1 MGEAFRLPVKNNA
14 RIMTMEKE
22 IIKIGLPRALLYY
35 RYRVLWRTFF
45 QELGMETVV
54 SAPTDRAILERGT
67 ALAIDEACLSLKI
80 YLGHVAALVG
90 QCDYILVP
98 RVSNFGR
105 HRSMCTRFE
114 STPDLVRNVF
124 RNERQKF
131 LSYEVDQEMQKAGEE
146 NAFVE
151 LGKSLGRTAKEA
163 KKAYKTAKKAELSH
177 HKERVQ
183 RYEQQY
189 KKDGMKV
196 LIAAHSYVAEDPYM
210 GRMVSDYLKK
220 AGVIPVRADMVDRE
234 AALKR
239 SRELSPTCKWEVNR
253 EILGGIAMHKGD
265 VDGIILL
272 SAFPCGPDAMVNEL
286 ITRRVKG
293 VPILNLV
300 LDSQSGTAG
309 VETRLESFIDIIRFQ
324 EGKL

>member
-1 MGEAFRLPVKNNA
+1 
-14 RIMTMEKE
+14 MEDNTL
-22 IIKIGLPRALLYY
+22 KIGLPRGLLYA
-35 RYRVLWRTFF
+35 RCRVLWRAFF
-45 QELGMETVV
+45 QELGIETVT
-54 SAPTDRAILERGT
+54 SPPTDRAILERGT

-80 YLGHVAALVG
+80 YLGHVASLVG

-98 RVSNFGR
+98 RVSSYGR

-114 STPDLVRNVF
+114 STPDLVANVF
-124 RNERQKF
+124 RDSGQRF
-131 LSYEVDQEMQKAGEE
+131 LSYDVDVEMAGRSEE
-146 NAFVE
+146 TAFLE
-151 LGKSLGRTAKEA
+151 LGRALGRPAKEVHR
-163 KKAYKTAKKAELSH
+163 AYRLAKKAEAGH

-183 RYEQQY
+183 RQEQLLKQA
-189 KKDGMKV
+189 GMKV
-196 LIAAHSYVAEDPYM
+196 LIAAHSYVVEDAAM
-210 GRMVSDYLKK
+210 GRIVVNFLKE
-220 AGVIPVRADMVDRE
+220 AGVTPLRADLVDRD

-239 SRELSPTCKWEVNR
+239 SRELSPTCKWEISR
-253 EILGGIAMHKGD
+253 EILGGIALLREQ

-300 LDSQSGTAG
+300 MDAQSGTAG

-324 EGKL
+324 RGEL

>member
-1 MGEAFRLPVKNNA
+1 
-14 RIMTMEKE
+14 MERQN
-22 IIKIGLPRALLYY
+22 IKIGLPRAMLYY

-54 SAPTDRAILERGT
+54 SAATDRDILERGT

-80 YLGHVAALVG
+80 YLGHVAALLG

-98 RVSNFGR
+98 RVSNSGR
-105 HRSMCTRFE
+105 RRSMCTRFE
-114 STPDLVRNVF
+114 SMPDLTRNVF
-124 RNERQKF
+124 RNSGQKF
-131 LSYEVDQEMQKAGEE
+131 LSYEVDVEAKKKGEE
-146 NAFVE
+146 DSFVE
-151 LGKSLGRTAKEA
+151 MGKTLGCSAKAA
-163 KKAYKTAKKAELSH
+163 KKAYQQAKKADLAQ

-183 RYEQQY
+183 KYERQY
-189 KKDGMKV
+189 KKEGMKV

-210 GRMVSDYLKK
+210 GRTVSDYLKRV
-220 AGVIPVRADMVDRE
+220 GVIPLRADMVDRE
-234 AALKR
+234 TALKR
-239 SRELSPTCKWEVNR
+239 SRELSPTCKWEISR
-253 EILGGIAMHKGD
+253 EILGGVAMHRND

-286 ITRRVKG
+286 IARRVKD
-293 VPILNLV
+293 VPMLNLV

-309 VETRLESFIDIIRFQ
+309 VETRLESFIDIIRFK